1 MISQQRLKDVE
12 RVVRL
17 TMILILVTAGASK
30 FFSHGGFFDYYSQL
44 FQGDLRIQL
53 PPVLVSIFLSAVPYV
68 EVLLGLGLLLNRFRS
83 RVIYAWFVFMW
94 SLLFGHYI
102 LQEWSAVNQMLD
114 YVFLGVLCFV
124 LPHHSSW
131 FRRDVE
137 VSS

>member
-1 MISQQRLKDVE
+1 MISQRRLKDVE

-30 FFSHGGFFDYYSQL
+30 FFSQGGFFDYYSQL

-53 PPVLVSIFLSAVPYV
+53 PPVLVNIFLSAVPYV
-68 EVLLGLGLLLNRFRS
+68 EVLLGMGLLLNQIRS

>member
-17 TMILILVTAGASK
+17 TMILILVTAGTSK
-30 FFSHGGFFDYYSQL
+30 FFSQGGFFDYYSQL

-53 PPVLVSIFLSAVPYV
+53 PPVLVNIFLSAVPYV
-68 EVLLGLGLLLNRFRS
+68 EVLLGMGLLLNQIRS

-124 LPHHSSW
+124 LPHHSGW
-131 FRRDVE
+131 FHRDE
-137 VSS
+137 EASA